1 MKPPTLA
8 GTIGT
13 ICRSPFTTGG
23 SGKEHGTNKSP
34 PKRRVQE
41 RSEGDT
47 MCPTTSQ
54 NPRWHPPW
62 LSDACATRKDSE
74 SESLAKYNPE
84 TNNNTLDC
92 KPQGRAVL
100 PGSFNTPALPGCPFP
115 VKALALSAHV
125 SPQTI
130 RFLALDKT
138 HFWALEGV
146 PLPATDGQ
154 ATGGSQPT
162 WSGETESPARGA
174 QQ

>member
-1 MKPPTLA
+1 
-8 GTIGT
+8 
-13 ICRSPFTTGG
+13 
-23 SGKEHGTNKSP
+23 
-34 PKRRVQE
+34 
-41 RSEGDT
+41 

-130 RFLALDKT
+130 RFLVLDKT

-146 PLPATDGQ
+146 LRLSDHSDKDTELWRRKGEKL
-154 ATGGSQPT
+154 TKPT
-162 WSGETESPARGA
+162 IN
-174 QQ
+174 QL